1 MHNAFVMLNK
11 LSPIPFEPMK
21 LIVSQLLSCL
31 TIYAFPDNLFENL
44 KIQYFKLDF
53 ENFFFKIEV
62 WVIYH
67 FQKPYKCE
75 VLGCTKRYTD
85 PSSLRKHVKS
95 HSAEEQE
102 QYRRTKDLANLA
114 KRSTSPT
121 ARYSS
126 WTPGPATSSSLNHH
140 QGPSVILE
148 EQHLLTS
155 SSTLLQTG
163 GTLMTM
169 EDMSSSSPVAPGV
182 PSPLMQHKSREQSQR
197 SKIFSEIRK

>member
-1 MHNAFVMLNK
+1 M
-11 LSPIPFEPMK
+11 
-21 LIVSQLLSCL
+21 
-31 TIYAFPDNLFENL
+31 
-44 KIQYFKLDF
+44 
-53 ENFFFKIEV
+53 
-62 WVIYH
+62 
-67 FQKPYKCE
+67 
-75 VLGCTKRYTD
+75 LGCTKRYTD

-126 WTPGPATSSSLNHH
+126 WTPGPATTLNP
-140 QGPSVILE
+140 GPSVILE

-169 EDMSSSSPVAPGV
+169 EDMSSSSPAAPGV
-182 PSPLMQHKSREQSQR
+182 PSPLMPHKSREPSQR
-197 SKIFSEIRK
+197 SKIFKKIHFECVFIFELFQMKVTHLTRITKHLLINKILWTIWITTRFLLITYPYVMTEQVCLFLRYILTVLICFFFLCRFVQ

>member
-1 MHNAFVMLNK
+1 M
-11 LSPIPFEPMK
+11 
-21 LIVSQLLSCL
+21 
-31 TIYAFPDNLFENL
+31 
-44 KIQYFKLDF
+44 
-53 ENFFFKIEV
+53 
-62 WVIYH
+62 
-67 FQKPYKCE
+67 
-75 VLGCTKRYTD
+75 LGCTKRYTD

-126 WTPGPATSSSLNHH
+126 WTPGPVTSLNH
-140 QGPSVILE
+140 QGPAVILE

-182 PSPLMQHKSREQSQR
+182 PSPLLQHKSREQSQR
-197 SKIFSEIRK
+197 SKNFLFEFSRQISTGEFWSFLALKIRNNLGIF